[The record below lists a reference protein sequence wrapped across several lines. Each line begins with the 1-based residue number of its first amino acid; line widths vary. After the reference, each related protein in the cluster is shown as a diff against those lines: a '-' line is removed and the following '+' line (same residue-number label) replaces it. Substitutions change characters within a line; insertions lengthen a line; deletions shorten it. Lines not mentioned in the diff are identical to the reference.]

1 MMKILVALN
10 ILFYLSK
17 ILRIVVTYL
26 TPGYSE
32 FIAPETC
39 PTSNFR
45 GSHALM
51 VATYVAIA
59 FSIFS
64 QVSLVCVLNIIL
76 DNACTGSKE
85 DFDYNRIPGEVHT
98 SNVPYF

>member
-10 ILFYLSK
+10 ILFYVSK
-17 ILRIVVTYL
+17 MLRIFVS
-26 TPGYSE
+26 YSAPSDLE
-32 FIAPETC
+32 FITPETC
-39 PTSNFR
+39 PTSNFG
-45 GSHALM
+45 GSHAVM
-51 VATYVAIA
+51 VSTYVAIA

-85 DFDYNRIPGEVHT
+85 DFDYNRIPGEVHS